1 MILHECYSVSILRT
15 HSIHDRP
22 PQSDAST
29 FRVLVITHH
38 RYISGFG
45 PRAPVNQSAIGNKS
59 TFGRQLHVSH
69 LCLFYGTKN
78 VRATH

>member
-1 MILHECYSVSILRT
+1 MILRECYSVSILRL

-22 PQSDAST
+22 TQSDASK
-29 FRVLVITHH
+29 FRVLDTSSIHFTP
-38 RYISGFG
+38 R

-69 LCLFYGTKN
+69 LCLFYGT
-78 VRATH
+78 